1 MYAGWILYAGFCM
14 QDFVCIIVF
23 HSLLSND
30 TATMANERTFLF
42 SYFTPGV
49 VFQLTDDQDLKLIFQ
64 INWQSKYNVVE

>member
-1 MYAGWILYAGFCM
+1 
-14 QDFVCIIVF
+14 
-23 HSLLSND
+23 
-30 TATMANERTFLF
+30 MANERTFLF